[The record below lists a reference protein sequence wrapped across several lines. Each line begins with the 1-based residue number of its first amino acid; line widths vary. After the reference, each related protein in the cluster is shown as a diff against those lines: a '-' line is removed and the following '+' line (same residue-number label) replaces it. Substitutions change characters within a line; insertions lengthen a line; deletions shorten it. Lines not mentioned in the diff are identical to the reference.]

1 MDANAWQL
9 DWKSSLSAPRFQDSQ
24 NAGVTYKSKENL
36 LQEIVIVPLK
46 DMIWVWVQACRCS
59 THSQA
64 SASTCTPAGFA
75 VRKGWAWL
83 QLCLVLAS
91 DRSVPHL
98 TFLTAEVGMDF
109 CKC

>member
-36 LQEIVIVPLK
+36 LQEIVTVPLK

-59 THSQA
+59 THRFQPP
-64 SASTCTPAGFA
+64 PARRLALQSGRAGHGFSF
-75 VRKGWAWL
+75 V
-83 QLCLVLAS
+83 
-91 DRSVPHL
+91 
-98 TFLTAEVGMDF
+98 
-109 CKC
+109 